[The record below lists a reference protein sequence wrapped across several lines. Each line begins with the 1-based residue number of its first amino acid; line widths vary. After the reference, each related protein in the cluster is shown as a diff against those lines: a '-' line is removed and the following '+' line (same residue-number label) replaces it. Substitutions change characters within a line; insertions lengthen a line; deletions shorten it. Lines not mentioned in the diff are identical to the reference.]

1 MLDAAEAD
9 WLETTNFN
17 AGRAG
22 IDERCTTPMAFIK
35 TAAVLPRLETGTDI
49 SAAGIAIA

>member
-1 MLDAAEAD
+1 MLDTAAAD

-17 AGRAG
+17 PGRAG
-22 IDERCTTPMAFIK
+22 RNERCTTPMPFIK
-35 TAAVLPRLETGTDI
+35 TAAVLPRSETGTDI